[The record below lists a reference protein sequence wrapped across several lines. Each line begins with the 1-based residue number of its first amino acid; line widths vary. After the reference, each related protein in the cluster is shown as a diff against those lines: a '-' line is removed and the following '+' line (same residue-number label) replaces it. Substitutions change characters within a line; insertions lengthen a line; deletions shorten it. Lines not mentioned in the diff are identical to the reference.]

1 MKRIFFLFSLV
12 TMTMPAVFAQY
23 KPVDRD
29 SSVQFTIENF
39 GFGVIGSFK
48 GLQGTVDFDPQKPES
63 AHFDVSIDASSI
75 NTDNSLRDDHLRG
88 ESFFDVKKYPRIRI
102 ESVKVQAAGK
112 PGSYTLLAKLTIKNS
127 TQNVLIP
134 FTVTPMPDGY
144 RFTGPFM
151 IKRKD
156 FDVGGTSTI
165 SNELQ
170 VSLNIIAKK

>member
-1 MKRIFFLFSLV
+1 MKRIFFLFSLII
-12 TMTMPAVFAQY
+12 MTTPAVFAQY
-23 KPVDRD
+23 KPVDKD

-39 GFGVIGSFK
+39 GFDVSGSFR

-88 ESFFDVKKYPRIRI
+88 ESYFDVKKYPRIRI
-102 ESVKVQAAGK
+102 ESVKVQAGAK
-112 PGSYTLLAKLTIKNS
+112 PGFYMLLAKLTIKSS

-134 FTVTPMPDGY
+134 FTAIPMANGY
-144 RFTGPFM
+144 QFTGIFK

-165 SNELQ
+165 SDELQ
-170 VSLNIIAKK
+170 ASLNIIAKK